1 MDFCALTEKLW
12 KLYFLGDGDE
22 TDAAARQLLDENC
35 MVFGTGKDEVYYSRE
50 EMMQA
55 IREVVKQ
62 RENIP
67 FEFKDFHCF
76 SRMLGPDAC
85 AVYGGVSIWWE
96 SEDRKI
102 LIDMESR
109 FTMLY
114 QQMEDGWKVVHIH
127 QSVPNREQLPG
138 EYYPKTLAEQTRRAW
153 QIAVQMQ
160 DLAQRDGLTELINYR
175 GLVERWRSWK
185 KENSWVFILD
195 LDNFKRINDTYG
207 HLAGNR
213 ILKSV
218 AEALWAA
225 VRDGDVVCRAGG
237 DEFVLLCGGI
247 PNEEMA
253 HKAARHILRALEEK
267 GKSVPEWVGISA
279 GGTAVREED
288 SVEQALDRA
297 DQALYQVKKSGKHNY
312 LFA

>member
-1 MDFCALTEKLW
+1 
-12 KLYFLGDGDE
+12 
-22 TDAAARQLLDENC
+22 
-35 MVFGTGKDEVYYSRE
+35 
-50 EMMQA
+50 
-55 IREVVKQ
+55 
-62 RENIP
+62 
-67 FEFKDFHCF
+67 
-76 SRMLGPDAC
+76 
-85 AVYGGVSIWWE
+85 
-96 SEDRKI
+96 
-102 LIDMESR
+102 
-109 FTMLY
+109 
-114 QQMEDGWKVVHIH
+114 
-127 QSVPNREQLPG
+127 
-138 EYYPKTLAEQTRRAW
+138 
-153 QIAVQMQ
+153 MQ

-279 GGTAVREED
+279 GGTAVRAED